1 MADVQ
6 FTDWSTIQDLT
17 FVRTSGAVLSS
28 TPENFKDAWRV
39 SAGASYFMNDQW
51 KFRGGIAWDQ
61 SPVQDAQRTPRLPD
75 ADRFW
80 LAGGV
85 QYAMSQQ
92 LKFDVGLA
100 YLWVSSANSNQ
111 NAGNTAQYGL
121 IKGDYD
127 ANVFIVGGQVSYSF

>member
-1 MADVQ
+1 
-6 FTDWSTIQDLT
+6 
-17 FVRTSGAVLSS
+17 
-28 TPENFKDAWRV
+28 
-39 SAGASYFMNDQW
+39 
-51 KFRGGIAWDQ
+51 
-61 SPVQDAQRTPRLPD
+61 
-75 ADRFW
+75 
-80 LAGGV
+80 
-85 QYAMSQQ
+85 MSQQ

>member
-1 MADVQ
+1 M
-6 FTDWSTIQDLT
+6 
-17 FVRTSGAVLSS
+17 LSS
-28 TPENFKDAWRV
+28 TPENFSDTWRV
-39 SAGASYFMNDQW
+39 SGGASYYMNDQW

-92 LKFDVGLA
+92 WKFDVGLA
-100 YLWVSSANSNQ
+100 YIWVSSQSSNQ

-127 ANVFIVGGQVSYSF
+127 ASVFIIGGQVSYSF